1 MKRLIARISI
11 TCLSLGCLYCVVQ
24 TRAQTSVPATQGQQ
38 AKSSSKAP
46 QTTSAAT
53 EGEKRFEEHCGRCH
67 TPPEDISPREAR
79 AIVRQMRVRAMLS
92 AEDEQLILKYIAP

>member
-1 MKRLIARISI
+1 MICISLS
-11 TCLSLGCLYCVVQ
+11 CLFLGCLYGA
-24 TRAQTSVPATQGQQ
+24 AQTTAQTTAQPASAPTQKQQ
-38 AKSSSKAP
+38 SKTSSKAS
-46 QTTSAAT
+46 QTMSNSS
-53 EGEKRFEEHCGRCH
+53 EGEKRFEANCGRCH